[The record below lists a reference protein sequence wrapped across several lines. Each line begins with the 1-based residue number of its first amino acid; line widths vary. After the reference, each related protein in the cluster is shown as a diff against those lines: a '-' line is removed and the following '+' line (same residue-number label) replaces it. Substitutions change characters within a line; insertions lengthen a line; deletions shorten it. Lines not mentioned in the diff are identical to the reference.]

1 MPLNRYSWGKA
12 LSTMIRTN
20 KNIIYFYIKEM
31 PFLDLKILVSSPA
44 PAQPL
49 VSKWTRMKKTAHHQ
63 TLQPMFSMTQIINGP
78 IPKLWVLTPNIQ
90 RSHDFT
96 NGKRKMERS
105 RKISPIS
112 FSRTQSL
119 HHIHALST
127 EDSTPTQHTIQ
138 SHHYFINFHIF

>member
-90 RSHDFT
+90 RCHDFT

-112 FSRTQSL
+112 FSHILFQNTIITPYSCAL
-119 HHIHALST
+119 HRSFNT
-127 EDSTPTQHTIQ
+127 HTTYH
-138 SHHYFINFHIF
+138 SKSPLFH